1 MNKINK
7 QLVPIC
13 FLTAIIVFALI
24 VFTFVKNAWEEYTEA
39 KELAD
44 KSTKELKTLEEQ
56 FDKTQQLRDQNE
68 MKLRS
73 IKQIYQSN
81 LDSENENLGMF
92 GTMFEDIIKRIQYN
106 GLLIRS
112 IEYDMHPATDAVFSG
127 YSDEYNVCELKFFLV
142 GSYAQLQAFLSE
154 MNNNFEYLI
163 SFSKMN
169 VTAFTGN
176 PDYIIANISITLYS
190 KKPSKQ

>member
-81 LDSENENLGMF
+81 LYSGHGGGSCRDPFVYERREA
-92 GTMFEDIIKRIQYN
+92 GTDPR
-106 GLLIRS
+106 
-112 IEYDMHPATDAVFSG
+112 
-127 YSDEYNVCELKFFLV
+127 
-142 GSYAQLQAFLSE
+142 
-154 MNNNFEYLI
+154 
-163 SFSKMN
+163 
-169 VTAFTGN
+169 
-176 PDYIIANISITLYS
+176 LYGAGI
-190 KKPSKQ
+190 

>member
-1 MNKINK
+1 MNNKNK

-13 FLTAIIVFALI
+13 FLTAIIIFILI
-24 VFTFVKNAWEEYTEA
+24 VFTVLRNKWDEYTEA
-39 KELAD
+39 KEMAER
-44 KSTKELKTLEEQ
+44 STRELKALEEQ
-56 FDKTQQLRDQNE
+56 DNKTQQLREQNE

-106 GLLIRS
+106 RLLIRS

>member
-1 MNKINK
+1 MNNKNK

-13 FLTAIIVFALI
+13 FLTAIIIFILI
-24 VFTFVKNAWEEYTEA
+24 VFTVLRNKWDEYTEA
-39 KELAD
+39 KEMAER
-44 KSTKELKTLEEQ
+44 STRELKALEEQ
-56 FDKTQQLRDQNE
+56 DNKTQQLREQNE

-106 GLLIRS
+106 RLLIRS

-176 PDYIIANISITLYS
+176 SDYIIANISITLYS

>member
-1 MNKINK
+1 MNNKNK

-13 FLTAIIVFALI
+13 FLTAIIIFILI
-24 VFTFVKNAWEEYTEA
+24 VFTVLRNKWDEYTEA
-39 KELAD
+39 KEMAER
-44 KSTKELKTLEEQ
+44 STRELKALEEQ
-56 FDKTQQLRDQNE
+56 DNKTQQLREQNE

-176 PDYIIANISITLYS
+176 SDYIIANISINLYS